1 MTILTHLDKL
11 TNQAADR
18 YTFYRVSNH
27 ALAAKFGE
35 IAVRLW
41 HKRMAR
47 LNEDVQDAIIKLEK
61 DILGE
66 EIAKKVGPATMQRN
80 IENKLSMKKE
90 IVDNKVVVTAVDP
103 KNCWDTGL
111 AMWICYNCNVTIRED
126 DKPDKC
132 PNCKNK
138 DLHKRI

>member
-1 MTILTHLDKL
+1 MTIITHLDKL

-18 YTFYRVSNH
+18 YTFYRESNH
-27 ALAAKFGE
+27 KLAAKFGE

-41 HKRMAR
+41 HKRMTR
-47 LNEDVQDAIIKLEK
+47 LNEDIKKTFKKTFEKIKNDIANKPIIS
-61 DILGE
+61 
-66 EIAKKVGPATMQRN
+66 T
-80 IENKLSMKKE
+80 
-90 IVDNKVVVTAVDP
+90 VDP
-103 KNCWDTGL
+103 KDCWDSGL
-111 AMWICYNCNVTIRED
+111 AMWICYDCNISIRQD